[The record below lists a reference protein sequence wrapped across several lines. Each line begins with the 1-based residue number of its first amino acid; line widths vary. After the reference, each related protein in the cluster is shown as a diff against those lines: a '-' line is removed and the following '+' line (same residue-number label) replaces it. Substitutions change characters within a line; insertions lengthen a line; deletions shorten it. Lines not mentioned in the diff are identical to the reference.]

1 MSPRP
6 AHAHCAC
13 NTVGTLAT
21 ADLVTRATYYAH
33 ALTDGDTIDDDVGG
47 VDADYVA
54 PFREYLPEALMAA
67 GFRITARLVQS
78 RVVTTVYR
86 D

>member
-6 AHAHCAC
+6 CRCPCAC
-13 NTVGTLAT
+13 DPLPLSARKRMLA
-21 ADLVTRATYYAH
+21 DRYVS
-33 ALTDGDTIDDDVGG
+33 ALTSGETIDDDPGG
-47 VDADYVA
+47 TDARYVA
-54 PFREYLPEALMAA
+54 PFREYLPAALMAA